1 MVNSRAKGVAGE
13 RELAKLLRAE
23 GFDAR
28 RGQQFCGANGDA
40 DVVGLPGIHM
50 EVKRVE
56 ALRLWDAL
64 AQSKHDAREGEK
76 PIVVHRKSRCEWV
89 VIQPLR
95 DWLEMY
101 REAMG
106 GV

>member
-1 MVNSRAKGVAGE
+1 M
-13 RELAKLLRAE
+13 LRAE

-28 RGQQFCGANGDA
+28 RGQQYSGAAGDA
-40 DVVGLPGIHM
+40 DVIGLPGVHL

-64 AQSKHDAREGEK
+64 AQAKRDARPGEL
-76 PIVVHRKSRCEWV
+76 PVVVHRKSRCEWV
-89 VIQPLR
+89 IVQPLK
-95 DWLEMY
+95 DWLKIY

-106 GV
+106 DENSSGLPDTD